1 MSRSRKKT
9 PVCGRGFDGSEKNC
23 KRIWHRRMRAAILV
37 RLHNFDSD
45 EVTLPHQRE
54 VSNVWAMGKDGKQR
68 FDPREHPEWMRK

>member
-1 MSRSRKKT
+1 
-9 PVCGRGFDGSEKNC
+9 
-23 KRIWHRRMRAAILV
+23 MRAAILV